1 MISIIH
7 KNVQNC
13 KYFLD
18 QGKGTD
24 ISSVRFLQLSSLGLE
39 FCLEHLDVM
48 DRLDDDLQLW
58 QFARLLEL
66 CRQHPPQVLHV
77 SGADVGGVQVKVSNL
92 YNHDDDACYWFLC
105 DGQVTTVG
113 CDPGALRFILAVPV
127 STGHWGH
134 RSRSGRQRVGAVK
147 MINFW
152 RTTDHCGHHCL

>member
-24 ISSVRFLQLSSLGLE
+24 ISSVRFLQLSSLGFE

-66 CRQHPPQVLHV
+66 RRQHPPQVLHV
-77 SGADVGGVQVKVSNL
+77 SGANVGGVQVKVSNL
-92 YNHDDDACYWFLC
+92 HNHDDDARVI
-105 DGQVTTVG
+105 VTVFSVKVRWQ
-113 CDPGALRFILAVPV
+113 LLAVTRARSDLYSPRR
-127 STGHWGH
+127 SAQDTGVTGAA
-134 RSRSGRQRVGAVK
+134 QVGSE
-147 MINFW
+147 W
-152 RTTDHCGHHCL
+152 EQ